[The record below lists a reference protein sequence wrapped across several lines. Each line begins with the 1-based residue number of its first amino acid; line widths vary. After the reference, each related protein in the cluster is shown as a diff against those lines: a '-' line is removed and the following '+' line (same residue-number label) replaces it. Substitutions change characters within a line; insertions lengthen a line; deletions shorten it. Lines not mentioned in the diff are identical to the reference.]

1 MYIEHRRI
9 TIVHVNK
16 PHEKDLNKELQWIG
30 SSLGLFNARD
40 KDKSCF
46 RIFLELLKAAKK
58 GVSLSSDE
66 IAARSGLTRGTVVH
80 HLDKLMAAG
89 IVSHEKSKYIL
100 RVSSLSELIEEIERD
115 AEKAFDN
122 IMNIARDID
131 RFL

>member
-1 MYIEHRRI
+1 MHIEHRRI

-100 RVSSLSELIEEIERD
+100 RVGSLSELIEEIERD